1 LSTRNISQ
9 EKTEMRVKSLAIG
22 ITALLPV
29 VVIAAGS
36 HSDPHH
42 DHATPAAEQ
51 HGGDRHDK
59 GHTAIGHAS
68 AVGGPAEASAA
79 GRTINVG
86 LLDTMRFAFDAPL
99 ALKRGEV
106 VRFVVTN
113 RGQMRHEFSIGSE
126 AEQDSHRAMM
136 RSMPNM
142 VHQDPNAVTVEPG
155 ETKELVWR
163 FDGDQPVVIACNI
176 PGHAEAGMIL
186 TVDVGS

>member
-1 LSTRNISQ
+1 MN
-9 EKTEMRVKSLAIG
+9 VKSLAIG

-42 DHATPAAEQ
+42 GHAAPGVEK
-51 HGGDRHDK
+51 HGGDHHGEGHD
-59 GHTAIGHAS
+59 AMGHAS
-68 AVGGPAEASAA
+68 VVGGPAEASAA
-79 GRTINVG
+79 SRTINVE

-99 ALKRGEV
+99 ALKRGEA

-136 RSMPNM
+136 RGMPNM

-176 PGHAEAGMIL
+176 PGHAEAGMVL
-186 TVDVGS
+186 TVDLGS